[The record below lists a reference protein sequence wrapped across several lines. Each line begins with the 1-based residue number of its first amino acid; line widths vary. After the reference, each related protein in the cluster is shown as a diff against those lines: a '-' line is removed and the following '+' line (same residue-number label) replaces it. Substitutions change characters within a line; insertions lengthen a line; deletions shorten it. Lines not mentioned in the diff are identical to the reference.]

1 MTLTTY
7 DDYYDFYVPKI
18 DKYPQRDDFLKVLE
32 WVADKPGQVSGFG
45 ELALVIDADKDPS
58 GQEMVSRVLAVSVI
72 LTGWE
77 QQIADPLL
85 KVKSANGQLYEVGV
99 QERDVYDG
107 KKPLVLEATG
117 ETIND
122 FKANAYMHVRFRAF
136 EPRLAAQPA
145 PIAGLKC

>member
-1 MTLTTY
+1 M
-7 DDYYDFYVPKI
+7 
-18 DKYPQRDDFLKVLE
+18 
-32 WVADKPGQVSGFG
+32 
-45 ELALVIDADKDPS
+45 
-58 GQEMVSRVLAVSVI
+58 SRVLAVSVI

-77 QQIADPLL
+77 QQIADPLP